1 MEPMTVKGFAFDHP
15 RDLLGATIADH
26 PGTIGLICPHCGA
39 LIEEHHKVAMLRA
52 GRWVPDGCRIEGG
65 VLEGTPRDVPYA
77 TYWLIDRFSLRHL
90 DEDKQLRLD
99 MSTHV
104 EHWQVLVDQVMAKAY
119 PLADGSG
126 RLMPIRLTACDSGGE
141 EGVTDRAYAFY
152 RDLRRRGFSGR
163 FLLLKGAY
171 CSTAPKLEERYP
183 DTTKRKDRKAQSRG
197 DVPVWF
203 LNTDLLKNI
212 VHNNL
217 GRPDPGP
224 GYLHWP
230 EWLGPWFFDE
240 LTAEARRDTGHWER
254 IGARNEAFDLYVY
267 APAALIRL
275 GADRMDW
282 EAPRPWALPWEHN
295 PEILAGEGEG
305 GEPAPT
311 SPAPAARRVRFRVRG

>member
-1 MEPMTVKGFAFDHP
+1 MGAPYLSRALQSTRDGNALMTRREPFP
-15 RDLLGATIADH
+15 RGQVPEGVRFLIAAVDIQ
-26 PGTIGLICPHCGA
+26 GGRDRRFVVQVMGYDVGL
-39 LIEEHHKVAMLRA
+39 ES
-52 GRWVPDGCRIEGG
+52 
-65 VLEGTPRDVPYA
+65 
-77 TYWLIDRFSLRHL
+77 WLIDRFSLRHL
-90 DEDKQLRLD
+90 DEDKQMRLD

-152 RDLRRRGFSGR
+152 RDLCRRGLSGSFMLAQGCLQPHR
-163 FLLLKGAY
+163 PQARGA
-171 CSTAPKLEERYP
+171 CYP
-183 DTTKRKDRKAQSRG
+183 ATTKRKDRKAQSRG

-217 GRPDPGP
+217 GRP

-267 APAALIRL
+267 AQAALIRL

-282 EAPRPWALPWEHN
+282 EAPRP
-295 PEILAGEGEG
+295 
-305 GEPAPT
+305 
-311 SPAPAARRVRFRVRG
+311 